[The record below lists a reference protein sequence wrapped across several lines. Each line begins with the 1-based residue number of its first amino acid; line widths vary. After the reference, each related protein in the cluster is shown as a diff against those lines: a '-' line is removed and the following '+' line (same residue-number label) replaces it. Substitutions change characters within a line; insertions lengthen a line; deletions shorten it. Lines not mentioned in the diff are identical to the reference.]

1 MPNIENLQENMN
13 KAIADAEL
21 ELQDYP
27 IMPEHY
33 STMLKHPNLDATGYY
48 SELDF
53 EIAARLKRCDTYI
66 QTQGMLDKAM
76 YEHVRGEIETKGQ
89 DLKTVITKLSKQH
102 RILTRAARICQD
114 PAAKEELMGMADSL
128 KNSYAIQQY
137 HHLITGLEHYAGM
150 HRLKPC
156 MPKESIEAL
165 NNIGYLTDGEICRAD
180 YTSSERLKSV
190 PSEIN
195 IEMRNMD
202 HFMEQVMQSHP
213 SFKEKGTE
221 EKEKLKPTKKIFDMT
236 ASSYTKD
243 ACKDTLDALA
253 GDLEERMDLLIINGE
268 TLREMIKRQA
278 GKKNPTKE
286 QIDTL
291 SCEYVTAAL
300 KSGGSVEVF
309 TPHFVSSTSKTYRP
323 EPVVLKGSEPKERV
337 TLTFWEKWLG
347 KLGFFKEKYNQYQLQ
362 QKMDACR
369 ERVKQNLAFE
379 PATKKGTREDL
390 KSGNSRRIVKNA
402 LTESEKKE
410 QQNRQKIME
419 KYKGEYINAVRMREK
434 IRGVKDALTYS
445 FFGDFAENGRG
456 VTINHKFDAN
466 FNIFRDI
473 PLYYAVAQMLKKG
486 HSLKDVLD
494 HTKLGN
500 ERAKI
505 GREFKNAYEV
515 MSAEEIAK
523 LHVESMQAMAKE
535 IPALVEEMSQVI
547 KTKQDLRDNA
557 HKYYVACVC
566 INVPHMD
573 HKKRDAA
580 VAYCGGEKAYDDL
593 IEQLST
599 ADTFYG
605 LKDLYDVL
613 YKNYHAVLDGGQLRA
628 EDMLNMNLQEE
639 VILTGLRGKEPSLA
653 PKMKEY
659 ELALLKNSMKDNPE
673 VKKFQEQLDNLD
685 EKMVDDVLKKGESDS
700 LDLKIKVGGEM
711 LKTTEDFA
719 VIPAG
724 FEFAI
729 NPIINGQKMLKMEEP
744 VMEKM
749 VIEEEELDVLEP
761 IL

>member
-1 MPNIENLQENMN
+1 MPKIENLQENMN

-27 IMPEHY
+27 VMPEHY

-53 EIAARLKRCDTYI
+53 DIAARLKRCDTFI

-128 KNSYAIQQY
+128 KNSYALQQY

-150 HRLKPC
+150 HPLKKC

-165 NNIGYLTDGEICRAD
+165 GNIGYLTDGEICRAD
-180 YTSSERLKSV
+180 VGSSERLKSV
-190 PSEIN
+190 PSVIN

-213 SFKEKGTE
+213 GFKEKGTE
-221 EKEKLKPTKKIFDMT
+221 GKENLKPTKKLFDMT
-236 ASSYTKD
+236 ASSYAKD

-309 TPHFVSSTSKTYRP
+309 TPHFVSSTAKTYRP

-347 KLGFFKEKYNQYQLQ
+347 KLGFFKDKYKQYQLQ

-369 ERVKQNLAFE
+369 ERVKQNLAFK

-390 KSGNSRRIVKNA
+390 QSGNSRRIVKNA
-402 LTESEKKE
+402 LTEKEKKE

-419 KYKGEYINAVRMREK
+419 KYKGEYIKAVRMREK
-434 IRGVKDALTYS
+434 IRGAKDAITYS

-456 VTINHKFDAN
+456 VAINHKFDSN

-486 HSLKDVLD
+486 HSLMDILD
-494 HTKLGN
+494 PAKLGD
-500 ERAKI
+500 ERAKT
-505 GREFKNAYEV
+505 GREFKKAYEV
-515 MSAEEIAK
+515 MSAEDIAK

-557 HKYYVACVC
+557 HKYYAACVC
-566 INVPHMD
+566 IDVPYMD
-573 HKKRDAA
+573 HKKRDLS
-580 VAYCGGEKAYDDL
+580 VAYCGGEKAYNDL

-599 ADTFYG
+599 ADTFYC
-605 LKDLYDVL
+605 LKDCYDTLYQ
-613 YKNYHAVLDGGQLRA
+613 NYHAVLNGGELRA
-628 EDMLNMNLQEE
+628 GDLMKMNLQEE
-639 VILTGLRGKEPSLA
+639 IILTGLRGKEPSLA
-653 PKMKEY
+653 PKMTEH
-659 ELALLKNSMKDNPE
+659 EITVLMHSISEHPE
-673 VKKFQEQLDNLD
+673 VKKCQGQLDKLD
-685 EKMVDDVLKKGESDS
+685 EKLVDDILKKGESDS
-700 LDLKIKVGGEM
+700 LDLKIEVGGEL

-719 VIPAG
+719 MIPAG
-724 FEFAI
+724 YEIRI
-729 NPIINGQKMLKMEEP
+729 NPVINGQKMLKVEKTAMKKT
-744 VMEKM
+744 VM
-749 VIEEEELDVLEP
+749 EEEELDDLEP